1 MASEGTTSESKAP
14 PPPPPPGER
23 PHAVVAGYGV
33 PGRNC
38 ADWLARHGW
47 AFTVVERNEEIVG
60 RCGKSGVPILPGDAR
75 DEATLRRAGI
85 DRAAV
90 VVVTIPVEA
99 VVLEIV
105 AAVRRL
111 NPTVRILAR
120 LSYISSGFE
129 AVRLGADDAV
139 VAEELAA
146 REFVRLLDG
155 GRSAF
160 RAAGDLRTAKVP
172 PAKP

>member
-1 MASEGTTSESKAP
+1 MAGAVTTSESR
-14 PPPPPPGER
+14 PPGAAGR
-23 PHAVVAGYGV
+23 PFAVVAGYGV

-38 ADWLARHGW
+38 AEWLTRHGW
-47 AFTVVERNEEIVG
+47 DFAVIERNEEIVG
-60 RCGKSGVPILPGDAR
+60 RCGKSGVPIVAGDAR
-75 DEATLRRAGI
+75 DEATLRGAGL

-90 VVVTIPVEA
+90 VVVTIPVET
-99 VVLEIV
+99 VVLEV
-105 AAVRRL
+105 VTAARRV
-111 NPTVRILAR
+111 NPSVRILAR

-160 RAAGDLRTAKVP
+160 RATGQTRPPVTAVEQVSP
-172 PAKP
+172 